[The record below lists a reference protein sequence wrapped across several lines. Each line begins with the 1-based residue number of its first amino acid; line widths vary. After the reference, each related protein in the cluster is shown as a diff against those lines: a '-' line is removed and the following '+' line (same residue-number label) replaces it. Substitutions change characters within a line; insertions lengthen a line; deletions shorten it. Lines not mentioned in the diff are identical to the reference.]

1 MKNIDYLELF
11 FKKHNLSGRVSVNYS
26 SRIVIDEYMTD
37 IVFEDGLTINIH
49 DIIFDVDSELPEY
62 IAEQWMKEKKEK
74 DISLVDWIQEG
85 THYMPEEID
94 KSSLEEYKK
103 DLEGLVGDLKESMTK
118 IFTFIQD
125 EGDSE
130 EESEDE

>member
-26 SRIVIDEYMTD
+26 SKIVIDEYMTD

-74 DISLVDWIQEG
+74 DISLVDWVQEG

>member
-26 SRIVIDEYMTD
+26 SKIVIDEYMTD

-74 DISLVDWIQEG
+74 DVSLVDWVQEG

>member
-62 IAEQWMKEKKEK
+62 ITEQWMKEKKEK

-103 DLEGLVGDLKESMTK
+103 DLEGLMGDLKESMTK

>member
-26 SRIVIDEYMTD
+26 SRIAIDEYMTD

-62 IAEQWMKEKKEK
+62 IAKQWMKEKKER
-74 DISLVDWIQEG
+74 DISLVDWVQEG

>member
-26 SRIVIDEYMTD
+26 SRIAIDEYMTD

-130 EESEDE
+130 ESEDE

>member
-26 SRIVIDEYMTD
+26 SRIAIDEYMTD

-118 IFTFIQD
+118 IFTFIRD

-130 EESEDE
+130 ESEDE

>member
-26 SRIVIDEYMTD
+26 SKIVIDEYMTD

-62 IAEQWMKEKKEK
+62 IAEQWMKEKKER
-74 DISLVDWIQEG
+74 DISLIDWVQEG
-85 THYMPEEID
+85 THYMPEKID
-94 KSSLEEYKK
+94 TTSLDDYKK
-103 DLEGLVGDLKESMTK
+103 ELEGLVGDLKESMTK

>member
-26 SRIVIDEYMTD
+26 SKIVIDEYMTD

-49 DIIFDVDSELPEY
+49 DIIFDVGSELPEY

-74 DISLVDWIQEG
+74 DVSLVDWVQEG

>member
-11 FKKHNLSGRVSVNYS
+11 FRKHNLSGRVSVNYS
-26 SRIVIDEYMTD
+26 SRIAIDEYMTD

-74 DISLVDWIQEG
+74 DVSLVDWIQEG

>member
-26 SRIVIDEYMTD
+26 SKIIIDEYMTD

-49 DIIFDVDSELPEY
+49 DIIFDVDSERPEY

-74 DISLVDWIQEG
+74 DVSLVDWIQEG

>member
-11 FKKHNLSGRVSVNYS
+11 FKKHNLSGRVTVQYS
-26 SRIVIDEYMTD
+26 AKVAIDEYMTD

-74 DISLVDWIQEG
+74 DVSLVDWVQEG